1 MNFIFGGRCQGKL
14 SYAKQ
19 QFGNDL
25 TVCDLKYCDIDEAF
39 KAGIIINL
47 QDAVKSMLLDGKNPT
62 QYFIDYIDR
71 FSDKVI
77 IGDEIGCGVVPID
90 AFEREW
96 RDETGRVYQMIS
108 AKADTVDRVWSGLG
122 HRVNG

>member
-19 QFGNDL
+19 QFSNDL

-39 KAGIIINL
+39 KAEIIINL
-47 QDAVKSMLLDGKNPT
+47 QDAVKSMLHNGKNPM
-62 QYFIDYIDR
+62 QYFIDNMGH
-71 FSDKVI
+71 FSEQVI
-77 IGDEIGCGVVPID
+77 IGAEIGCGVVPTD

-96 RDETGRVYQMIS
+96 RDETGRANQMLS
-108 AKADTVDRVWSGLG
+108 AKADTADRVWAGLR
-122 HRVNG
+122 HRG